1 MNNKTIIPIAI
12 IIAGVLIAGGMV
24 YTKFG
29 KCPLVSGE
37 SSTQGKVLPKEEI
50 AEKTIDYINKNILR
64 GRAIASLGEV
74 LEENGLYKMKIKIQ
88 DQEINSYATQDGEL
102 FFPEGIK
109 LNEAIS
115 VATEEGT
122 TIGSFKISNDEICKE
137 EEKPAVYFF
146 GSENCSHCSWEHPI
160 IQEVAGK
167 FEGEIIFHDNM
178 GNQENM
184 DIFQKYSEGGVPTLV
199 LGCKYY
205 RVGSGENEGEETEA
219 KNLTALIC
227 KLTGNKP
234 SDACNEVQ
242 DLINQV
248 HPVK

>member
-1 MNNKTIIPIAI
+1 MDKKLIPVAI
-12 IIAGVLIAGGMV
+12 IIAGVLIAGGV
-24 YTKFG
+24 AYTKFSE
-29 KCPLVSGE
+29 CLSVSGE
-37 SSTQGKVLPKEEI
+37 SSIQGKVLPKEEV
-50 AEKTIDYINKNILR
+50 AEKTIDFINKNILR
-64 GRAIASLGEV
+64 GQAIVSLGEV
-74 LEENGLYKMKIKIQ
+74 LEENGLYKIKIKIQ
-88 DQEINSYATQDGEL
+88 DQEIESYATQDGEL

-109 LNEAIS
+109 LNEAIPA
-115 VATEEGT
+115 ATEKGT
-122 TIGSFKISNDEICKE
+122 TIGSFKMSDEEICKE
-137 EEKPAVYFF
+137 EGKPAVYFF

-160 IQEVAGK
+160 IQEVAAK

-184 DIFQKYSEGGVPTLV
+184 DIFQKYSTGGVPTLV

-205 RVGSGENEGEETEA
+205 RVGSGENEGEETED

-234 SDACNEVQ
+234 SDTCNEVQ

-248 HPVK
+248 TE